1 MSRSSSFADAP
12 LQFSGWAVFLKGHWA
27 TDSFVTNY
35 IPFILFPILY
45 VGAKFYFRTPLVKP
59 EEMDFITGLKEVEA
73 ITYDEPPPRNWVE
86 RFWSWLVSA
95 SLRLLIFISV
105 HVADEVVA
113 DVDVDVKPSPCLTTL
128 SQRHRCNA
136 VMHPTRC
143 TYLSVQKLSCNISYI
158 SRLFALQCLGRNII
172 IWVVP
177 GPLSLSRYFASS
189 EARVIVDSL
198 LSCNCQCAVGP
209 APSPRAIYR
218 GRCVCYVSH
227 TWTHKLNMFEPGIT
241 PVVVSGT

>member
-86 RFWSWLVSA
+86 RFWSWLVSVPFA
-95 SLRLLIFISV
+95 PLFPCTSLTS
-105 HVADEVVA
+105 
-113 DVDVDVKPSPCLTTL
+113 L
-128 SQRHRCNA
+128 SQ
-136 VMHPTRC
+136 M
-143 TYLSVQKLSCNISYI
+143 
-158 SRLFALQCLGRNII
+158 
-172 IWVVP
+172 
-177 GPLSLSRYFASS
+177 
-189 EARVIVDSL
+189 
-198 LSCNCQCAVGP
+198 
-209 APSPRAIYR
+209 
-218 GRCVCYVSH
+218 
-227 TWTHKLNMFEPGIT
+227 
-241 PVVVSGT
+241 